1 MCSILWV
8 KVLLLSKQR
17 GEEDSQIWANTDLHI
32 EGMDQETADIGEEEM
47 AEDIINKDCMD
58 IWQMN
63 KFIEK
68 PDIDNEDID

>member
-1 MCSILWV
+1 
-8 KVLLLSKQR
+8 
-17 GEEDSQIWANTDLHI
+17 
-32 EGMDQETADIGEEEM
+32 MDQETADIGEEEM